1 MTAVL
6 GALLVFALRVS
17 DVSLGTVRIV
27 MLVRGRK
34 WIAGALGFFE
44 SLIWVLAAGLVLT
57 NMDSSLRIVAF
68 AAGFATGT
76 VLGGA
81 IEGWIAMGQKVLRVI
96 TPFDTPEVAPALR
109 QAGFGVTVVN
119 AEGTV
124 GDVRLAFTVV
134 PRRRGSEVLSIV
146 RDVNPG
152 AFVTLEDVST
162 PELALAGSPPIRR
175 LMRSSRVRK

>member
-6 GALLVFALRVS
+6 GAFLVFAMRVT
-17 DVSLGTVRIV
+17 DVSLGTIRIV

-44 SLIWVLAAGLVLT
+44 SLVWVLAAGLVLT
-57 NMDSSLRIVAF
+57 NMDSPLRIVAF

-76 VLGGA
+76 VLGGTV
-81 IEGWIAMGQKVLRVI
+81 EGWIAMGQSVLRVI
-96 TPFDTPEVAPALR
+96 TPFDTPEVAPTLR

-119 AEGTV
+119 AEGKN
-124 GDVRLAFTVV
+124 GEVRLAFTVV
-134 PRRRGSEVLSIV
+134 PRRRGAEILSIV
-146 RDVNPG
+146 HTVNPD

-162 PELALAGSPPIRR
+162 PELK